1 MRNKLNEIGR
11 SMLEMLGVL
20 AVIGVLSV
28 GGIMGY
34 SYSMDKYKANQ
45 TVRDITLRVLDLI
58 TQVSNGKEPNLD
70 EWETE
75 KTLYDFGEVG
85 LTSDNLV
92 YMHLGKNKKISKRVC
107 RMIFDSRP
115 REILYVDVNEVE
127 VETNPVCREDNM
139 MTFYFDG
146 GNGVCNPRCAEDE
159 TCDNGRCYKNQFFP
173 VRSCQT
179 DTDCGECAY
188 CSYLFTCWRKNN
200 GTPCQNGEGACYN
213 AICTTQG
220 CSSNNDC
227 TGNTFCSSPN
237 TSSTAPFPNG
247 AKGRCLPID
256 LVQIKLDNSKDIY
269 LYYKQLSWWDANSI
283 CAALGKK
290 MMTVDDFVV
299 NWDSN
304 LGSYTPKKLLESII
318 SFVPIFD
325 EQWSCIW
332 TQEKNSSHSWCV
344 GYSGSVKSREKNDYT
359 HIGVCW

>member
-1 MRNKLNEIGR
+1 MEQRIQKEHQKQVILNEKAVQSSTLTNPKEKGR
-11 SMLEMLGVL
+11 SMVEMLGVL

-159 TCDNGRCYKNQFFP
+159 TCDNGR
-173 VRSCQT
+173 
-179 DTDCGECAY
+179 
-188 CSYLFTCWRKNN
+188 
-200 GTPCQNGEGACYN
+200 
-213 AICTTQG
+213 
-220 CSSNNDC
+220 
-227 TGNTFCSSPN
+227 
-237 TSSTAPFPNG
+237 
-247 AKGRCLPID
+247 
-256 LVQIKLDNSKDIY
+256 
-269 LYYKQLSWWDANSI
+269 
-283 CAALGKK
+283 
-290 MMTVDDFVV
+290 
-299 NWDSN
+299 
-304 LGSYTPKKLLESII
+304 
-318 SFVPIFD
+318 
-325 EQWSCIW
+325 
-332 TQEKNSSHSWCV
+332 
-344 GYSGSVKSREKNDYT
+344 
-359 HIGVCW
+359 